1 VVGGYYLPNSRRY
14 IINENQSAKQNTQGT
29 CRPYRRNPW
38 SNSTLS
44 KETLIKSSHY
54 AANMV

>member
-1 VVGGYYLPNSRRY
+1 MLYKLYR
-14 IINENQSAKQNTQGT
+14 
-29 CRPYRRNPW
+29 RPYIFGNDAKS
-38 SNSTLS
+38 SNIP